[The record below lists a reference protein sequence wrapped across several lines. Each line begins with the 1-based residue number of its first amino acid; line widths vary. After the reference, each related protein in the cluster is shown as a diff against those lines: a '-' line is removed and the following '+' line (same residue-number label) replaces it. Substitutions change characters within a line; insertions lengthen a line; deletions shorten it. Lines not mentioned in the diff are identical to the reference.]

1 MRLLAGGAGLGG
13 MILGQELDLKYEAQS
28 ATEAQ
33 LLQVHRHKTGALIEA
48 ALQMGAAA
56 AGATEEDKAAL
67 KTYGYGLGLVFQIVD
82 DVLDVTATQE
92 ELGKPIGSDAQQGK
106 TTFVTLY
113 GVQGAME
120 YARKVNDQ
128 ACAALQGYG
137 ERAEFLLT
145 MAQKLI
151 ERKK

>member
-1 MRLLAGGAGLGG
+1 MKALRQALQTFWSQLGLPVRAAGQLPPGTQLPCIVWDMAPAGLP
-13 MILGQELDLKYEAQS
+13 
-28 ATEAQ
+28 
-33 LLQVHRHKTGALIEA
+33 
-48 ALQMGAAA
+48 
-56 AGATEEDKAAL
+56 
-67 KTYGYGLGLVFQIVD
+67 